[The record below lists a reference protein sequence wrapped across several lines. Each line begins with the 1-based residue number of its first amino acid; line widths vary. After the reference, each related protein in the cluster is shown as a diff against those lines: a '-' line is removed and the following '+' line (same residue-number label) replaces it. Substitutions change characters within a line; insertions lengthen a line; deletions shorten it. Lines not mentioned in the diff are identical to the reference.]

1 MSAPPKKEAA
11 PAKDA
16 ASSGEHEEKTT
27 PAVTLQDAAGEIA
40 REAKGGWA

>member
-16 ASSGEHEEKTT
+16 AGSGEHEEKTT
-27 PAVTLQDAAGEIA
+27 PAVTLQDAVREIE
-40 REAKGGWA
+40 RDAKGGAV